1 MDWPALSR
9 EEIKARVFEALAHNK
24 NYLDVPV
31 LGLPGS
37 VLDRRVFHDA
47 PFAKDAPFI
56 RTFMDNPNHIGCHT
70 LGESEPAFEGTQGI
84 EREVIALCAEA
95 IMGAAPGT
103 VDGYVASGGTESNLQ
118 AIWEF
123 RSALQREHDVRPG
136 ELAILCTEDTHYSV
150 YKAGHLMGLP
160 VYAVPVQA
168 HTRAL
173 QREAVVATV
182 ERAQA
187 SGARAFAVV
196 LTMGTTL
203 FGSVDDA
210 DTFLSPLSERGLPFL
225 AHVDAAFGG
234 FILPFSTTNCP
245 LTFRDPRIST
255 ITMDAHKMLQAPYG
269 TGIHLARKGLIEGV
283 CTKEAAYVRGKDYT
297 LCGSRSGANA
307 VAIWMILNAYGAE
320 GGRAF
325 IAELLRRTDHLCTG
339 LEQLEVSYFRA
350 PGMNVVAIAA
360 SQMPREVAEAFL
372 LVPDTHEGPPRW
384 WKVLVMDHVTDA
396 LLDRFLEALAKARVG
411 R

>member
-1 MDWPALSR
+1 
-9 EEIKARVFEALAHNK
+9 
-24 NYLDVPV
+24 
-31 LGLPGS
+31 
-37 VLDRRVFHDA
+37 
-47 PFAKDAPFI
+47 
-56 RTFMDNPNHIGCHT
+56 
-70 LGESEPAFEGTQGI
+70 
-84 EREVIALCAEA
+84 
-95 IMGAAPGT
+95 MGAAPGT

-123 RSALQREHDVRPG
+123 RSALQREHDVQPG

-150 YKAGHLMGLP
+150 YKAGHLMDIP

-210 DTFLSPLSERGLPFL
+210 DTFLSPLSERGVPFL

-325 IAELLRRTDHLCTG
+325 IAELLRRTDHLCAG
-339 LEQLEVSYFRA
+339 LDQLEISYFRA

-360 SQMPREVAEAFL
+360 SHMPREVAEAFL